1 MYTNSTDA
9 MFMAQYLRVLLVE
22 DSKVLTERL
31 TEAIRQI
38 PQVELIGTADT
49 EATAVASAQRDSI
62 DVIIL
67 DLHLKQGTG
76 FGVMRA
82 LATAQ
87 LKPRIIVLTNY
98 DLPEYKNA
106 AIALGATHFLDKAR
120 DYGRLPEVLHEIC
133 EAHLAKH
140 CEAAPHRIRERRG
153 HSRRLGHEHSRQWN
167 HRGHDGAAGAR
178 AAHVPAAAE
187 RHDAVAHR
195 CEAVGCDGL
204 EPIRRDS
211 LAVIR
216 HTQHEAVAID
226 ADDQV
231 RGLGLRVLEDV
242 RQGLLG
248 DTENSDRG
256 IGIEFGLGIGN
267 RFGALESGAT
277 AGL

>member
-1 MYTNSTDA
+1 MHMSTIGA
-9 MFMAQYLRVLLVE
+9 GVMSQTLRVLLVE

-49 EATAVASAQRDSI
+49 EATAVAAAKRESV

-82 LATAQ
+82 LATTQ

-133 EAHLAKH
+133 ESHLSKH
-140 CEAAPHRIRERRG
+140 
-153 HSRRLGHEHSRQWN
+153 
-167 HRGHDGAAGAR
+167 
-178 AAHVPAAAE
+178 
-187 RHDAVAHR
+187 
-195 CEAVGCDGL
+195 
-204 EPIRRDS
+204 
-211 LAVIR
+211 
-216 HTQHEAVAID
+216 
-226 ADDQV
+226 
-231 RGLGLRVLEDV
+231 
-242 RQGLLG
+242 
-248 DTENSDRG
+248 
-256 IGIEFGLGIGN
+256 
-267 RFGALESGAT
+267 
-277 AGL
+277 